1 MSSLKVS
8 KKVTE
13 IPQQRKRDSTT
24 VGDDNVDSPPNVYRC
39 ANVQY
44 YVTLCKTGFWSVWS
58 PWLKTLLPLVLFNPS
73 NSFVLLL
80 FLENPADPD
89 ASDKLTLGD
98 FYQNCASSVCLL
110 SYWGFYA
117 ACLFVQDQYTTLSPI
132 PNASP
137 LTRSIPPL
145 LHFHN
150 SPPTAEDWIWDL
162 SPCFAD
168 VGQESRDPRDLAA
181 SIPRWRR
188 QL

>member
-39 ANVQY
+39 ANLQH
-44 YVTLCKTGFWSVWS
+44 YVTLCKTGFWSVCS

-150 SPPTAEDWIWDL
+150 CWGL
-162 SPCFAD
+162 NLRF
-168 VGQESRDPRDLAA
+168 ESLLCRCGSGVPGSSWPGGLH
-181 SIPRWRR
+181 S
-188 QL
+188 

>member
-39 ANVQY
+39 ANLQH

-89 ASDKLTLGD
+89 ASDKLTFGD
-98 FYQNCASSVCLL
+98 FLSKLCFLCLFVFCLL
-110 SYWGFYA
+110 SYRGF
-117 ACLFVQDQYTTLSPI
+117 TLLASLSKINILRSHRFPT
-132 PNASP
+132 PNP
-137 LTRSIPPL
+137 VNPT
-145 LHFHN
+145 
-150 SPPTAEDWIWDL
+150 SPPF
-162 SPCFAD
+162 S
-168 VGQESRDPRDLAA
+168 
-181 SIPRWRR
+181 
-188 QL
+188 